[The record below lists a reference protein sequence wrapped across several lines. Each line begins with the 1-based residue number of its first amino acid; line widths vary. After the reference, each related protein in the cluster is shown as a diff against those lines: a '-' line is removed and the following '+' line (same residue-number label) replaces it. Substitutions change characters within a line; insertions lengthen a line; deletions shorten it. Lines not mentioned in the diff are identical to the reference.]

1 MNQTRS
7 FLLIAWL
14 VVATLLWM
22 EWSKSQLAEP
32 AATDPS
38 PTAAPAAANGA
49 APAAA
54 AVPGLAP
61 PGAAAAL
68 PAATDP
74 ALPAASAPAAN
85 AGASRPITIASD
97 TLSLTVDL
105 QGGRIIDSQLL
116 HYTLEKKPGS
126 PNVHLLSSD
135 PARYE
140 FAEAGLI
147 RVAADA
153 SQQVLS
159 PTFTTANGQTR
170 FELPAGAAQVS
181 VPLQWTDPATGL
193 QLQRTLTLRR
203 GSYVLEVEDRLA
215 NPAGGSQRLFPYER
229 LARVAPPPPP
239 RHSFMTNP
247 ETFSF
252 VGAAWYTPS
261 EKVEKARLSDFTD
274 EKPPAGPVSDGWIAM
289 LQHHFATAWVPR
301 AGEPQ
306 TGFDTSVENW
316 RGTPLYSV
324 RAIGPALDVGPGQP
338 RTHTARLWVGPK
350 LQAPM
355 RDLSPEL
362 WRTVDYGVLTFIAK
376 PLFWLLAQ
384 LHALIGNWGWS
395 IIAIVVLLKLALYPL
410 SSKQYQSMAK
420 MRAVQPRIEALK
432 ERYGD
437 DKQGFQLAMMDLYK
451 KEKINPLGGC
461 LPMLIPIPIFL
472 GLYWVLLETVELR
485 HAPWIGWIQNLTAA
499 DPYFVLPAIN
509 LAVMFLTQKLTPM
522 PGMDPMQKK
531 IMTFMPLVFGVMMA
545 FFPAGLVLYWVTNG
559 LLGLLQQWWM
569 TKRHG
574 PKAGPKPPAVVAR

>member
-22 EWSKSQLAEP
+22 EWSKSQVAPPATP
-32 AATDPS
+32 AATS
-38 PTAAPAAANGA
+38 APAAATPG
-49 APAAA
+49 APAP
-54 AVPGLAP
+54 VPGLAAP
-61 PGAAAAL
+61 GSAPTTSWPALAPGGAA
-68 PAATDP
+68 PS
-74 ALPAASAPAAN
+74 ASADGT
-85 AGASRPITIASD
+85 GASRPITLAND
-97 TLSLTVDL
+97 NLRLTVDL
-105 QGGRIIDSQLL
+105 QGGRITDSQLL
-116 HYTLEKKPGS
+116 RYTVEKKAGS
-126 PNVHLLSSD
+126 PTVHLLSTD
-135 PARYE
+135 PAKLH

-147 RVAADA
+147 RVASDA
-153 SQQVLS
+153 TQQPLA
-159 PTFTTANGQTR
+159 PAFRTANGGTR
-170 FELPAGAAQVS
+170 FELPAGAAAVS
-181 VPLQWTDPATGL
+181 VPLLWTDPATGL

-215 NPAGGSQRLFPYER
+215 NPAAAAQRVYPYVR
-229 LARVAPPPPP
+229 LARVAPPAPP

-252 VGAAWYTPS
+252 TGAAWYTPE
-261 EKVEKARLSDFTD
+261 EKYEKTTLADFSDT
-274 EKPPAGPVSDGWIAM
+274 KPPAGPVSNGWIAM
-289 LQHHFATAWVPR
+289 LQHHFATAWVPT

-306 TGFDTSVENW
+306 VGFDTSVDSLGG
-316 RGTPLYSV
+316 RALYAV
-324 RAIGPALDVGPGQP
+324 RSIGPALDVAPGASL
-338 RTHTARLWVGPK
+338 THRSRLWVGPK
-350 LQAPM
+350 LQEPM
-355 RDLSPEL
+355 KELSPEL

-384 LHALIGNWGWS
+384 LHALLGNWGWS

-410 SSKQYQSMAK
+410 SAKQYKSMAK

-437 DKQGFQLAMMDLYK
+437 DRQGFQLAMMDLYK

-545 FFPAGLVLYWVTNG
+545 FFPSGLVLYWVTNG

-574 PKAGPKPPAVVAR
+574 GPGAAVVAR

>member
-22 EWSKSQLAEP
+22 EWSKSQLAP
-32 AATDPS
+32 PGDPATSAATTP
-38 PTAAPAAANGA
+38 APGA
-49 APAAA
+49 TPGADVAP
-54 AVPGLAP
+54 VPGLAP
-61 PGAAAAL
+61 AGATPSLSGPALTPAAAA
-68 PAATDP
+68 
-74 ALPAASAPAAN
+74 S
-85 AGASRPITIASD
+85 AGASRPITLASD
-97 TLSLTVDL
+97 TLRLTVDL

-116 HYTLEKKPGS
+116 RYTQEKKAGS
-126 PNVHLLSSD
+126 PKVHLLSTEPS
-135 PARYE
+135 RYE

-153 SQQVLS
+153 SQQLLAPDFSTVDGRAS
-159 PTFTTANGQTR
+159 
-170 FELPAGAAQVS
+170 FELAPGAAALS

-193 QLQRTLTLRR
+193 RVLRTLTLRR
-203 GSYVLEVEDRLA
+203 GSYVLEVEDRLEA
-215 NPAGGSQRLFPYER
+215 PAGGAQRVFPYNR

-252 VGAAWYTPS
+252 TGAAWYTPA
-261 EKVEKARLSDFTD
+261 EKVQKAPLGDYAD
-274 EKPPAGPVSDGWIAM
+274 EKPPVGPVSDGWIAM
-289 LQHHFATAWVPR
+289 LQHHFATAWVPK
-301 AGEPQ
+301 AGQPQ
-306 TGFDTSVENW
+306 TGFDTSVETW
-316 RGTPLYSV
+316 RGVPLYSV
-324 RAIGPALDVGPGQP
+324 RAIGPALDVAPGQP
-338 RTHTARLWVGPK
+338 RSYASQLWVGPK

-384 LHALIGNWGWS
+384 LHALLGNWGWS

-410 SSKQYQSMAK
+410 SAKQYQSMAK
-420 MRAVQPRIEALK
+420 MRAVQPRLEALK

-485 HAPWIGWIQNLTAA
+485 HAAWVGWIQNLTAA
-499 DPYFVLPAIN
+499 DPYFVLPALN

-545 FFPAGLVLYWVTNG
+545 FFPSGLVLYWVTNG

-574 PKAGPKPPAVVAR
+574 PKDGGKATAVVAR